1 MQSLVAAALR
11 QRILV
16 VILGLLVIVGGLF
29 AYKQLNIEAYPD
41 PVPPLVEIVTQN
53 PGQSSEE
60 LERYITIPI
69 EVQMSGLPFVSSVR
83 SISLVGLSDVKVQ
96 FTYDL
101 SYREAAQLVINRL
114 NQLGPLPN
122 GAQPILS
129 PTSPIGEIYR
139 YRVVGPP
146 GYSST
151 ELKTIQDWIL
161 ERRFKSIPGVIDVT
175 GWGGRLK
182 TYDITVDLDRLLAYG
197 MTLKQ
202 VLDALNGANVN
213 VGANT
218 VNLGPQSAVVRAVG
232 QIRSMDDIRS
242 TLLTV
247 RDGAPILVGDVAQ
260 VTAGYAP
267 RLGIAGH
274 DADDDIV

>member
-1 MQSLVAAALR
+1 MQAIVGAALQ
-11 QRILV
+11 QRVLV
-16 VILGLLVIVGGLF
+16 VILSVALMVGGLF

-139 YRVVGPP
+139 YRVVGTT
-146 GYSST
+146 GYS
-151 ELKTIQDWIL
+151 
-161 ERRFKSIPGVIDVT
+161 VA
-175 GWGGRLK
+175 
-182 TYDITVDLDRLLAYG
+182 DL
-197 MTLKQ
+197 
-202 VLDALNGANVN
+202 
-213 VGANT
+213 
-218 VNLGPQSAVVRAVG
+218 
-232 QIRSMDDIRS
+232 
-242 TLLTV
+242 
-247 RDGAPILVGDVAQ
+247 
-260 VTAGYAP
+260 
-267 RLGIAGH
+267 
-274 DADDDIV
+274 